1 MTREWD
7 ATAYER
13 LSAPQT
19 RWGRVVVDRLELDG
33 NERVLDAGC
42 GTGRVTSI
50 LLERL
55 PHGRVIALDGSSAMI
70 SEAGA
75 RFADEPR
82 VELVV
87 ADLTHPLPIDEP
99 VDAIL
104 STATFHWITDHPSLF
119 RNLASVLRP
128 RGQLVAQCG
137 GAGNISSLERI
148 ISGMGFTFGGGKTFA
163 TAEETRARLEVA
175 GFEDIVT
182 WLNDEPTPIPADDLE
197 GFLQTVCLGGIADD
211 MGEDERARFVHEVA
225 TRMPEPVIDYV
236 RLNITARRVG

>member
-33 NERVLDAGC
+33 HERVLDAGC
-42 GTGRVTSI
+42 GTGRVTSL

-70 SEAGA
+70 AEASV
-75 RFADEPR
+75 RFAEQPR

-87 ADLTHPLPIDEP
+87 ADLTEPLPIDGP

-148 ISGMGFTFGGGKTFA
+148 ISGMGHTFGGGKTFA
-163 TAEETRARLEVA
+163 TAEETRVRLEAA
-175 GFEDIVT
+175 GFDDIDT
-182 WLNDEPTPIPADDLE
+182 WLNDEPAPIPPEDLE
-197 GFLQTVCLGGIADD
+197 AFLETVCLGGIVDG
-211 MGEDERARFVHEVA
+211 MGEDERTRFVNEVA
-225 TRMPEPVIDYV
+225 SRMPEPVIDYV
-236 RLNITARRVG
+236 RLNITARRTG